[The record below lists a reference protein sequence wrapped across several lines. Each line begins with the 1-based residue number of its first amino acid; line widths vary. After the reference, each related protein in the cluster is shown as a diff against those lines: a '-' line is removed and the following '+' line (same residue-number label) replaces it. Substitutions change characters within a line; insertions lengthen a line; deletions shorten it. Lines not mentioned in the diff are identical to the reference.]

1 MSSAVRGRCVN
12 KPSRIGVFGG
22 TFDPIHAGH
31 LAIARAAM
39 DQARLDKV
47 LFVIAAAP
55 PHKPGDSI
63 TPAEMR
69 VAMTAAAVTGEPG
82 FELSRIELDRPGP
95 SYTADTLNLLHEQ
108 MPEARLFFIVGYDSA
123 LDLPKWRRPEEIV
136 RAATLLIAPRPE
148 STRPLPPFLEGR
160 HLMLDMPQCPLSS
173 SDIRARLKQGEDL
186 KDALPEGVARI
197 IRENR
202 LYRSCP

>member
-12 KPSRIGVFGG
+12 NPVRIGVFGG

-31 LAIARAAM
+31 LAIARAARE
-39 DQARLDKV
+39 QARLDKV

-63 TPAEMR
+63 TPAETR
-69 VAMTAAAVTGEPG
+69 VAMTAAAIAGVPG

-95 SYTADTLNLLHEQ
+95 SYTADTLNLLHEE
-108 MPEARLFFIVGYDSA
+108 MPEAQLFFIVGYDSA

-136 RAATLLIAPRPE
+136 GAATLLIAPRPE
-148 STRPLPPFLEGR
+148 NTRPLPAFLEGR
-160 HLMLDMPQCPLSS
+160 H
-173 SDIRARLKQGEDL
+173 
-186 KDALPEGVARI
+186 
-197 IRENR
+197 
-202 LYRSCP
+202 

>member
-55 PHKPGDSI
+55 HKPGDSI

-69 VAMTAAAVTGEPG
+69 VAMTTAAVTGERFRVEPH
-82 FELSRIELDRPGP
+82 RADRPVP
-95 SYTADTLNLLHEQ
+95 SYTADT
-108 MPEARLFFIVGYDSA
+108 
-123 LDLPKWRRPEEIV
+123 
-136 RAATLLIAPRPE
+136 
-148 STRPLPPFLEGR
+148 
-160 HLMLDMPQCPLSS
+160 
-173 SDIRARLKQGEDL
+173 
-186 KDALPEGVARI
+186 
-197 IRENR
+197 
-202 LYRSCP
+202 